1 MSLHRWVLTIAA
13 IIITIGL
20 YNLPKVVVDNDAQDM
35 SINDPTEENSILHT
49 FNINTEDS
57 LRIISLKKRID
68 QIDDIKKS
76 AIFADSLASM
86 YLRLNYLDS
95 AVRYGDLIVSMLK
108 SETGYRIAGEIYFKA
123 FGFASDSRKAKEYA
137 DKAASCYT
145 EILKKVPG
153 DPDIR
158 SRLAMTLVTSSNPMQ
173 GINMLREVIAEY
185 PENTTALYNLG
196 VLSMQSGQH
205 EKAVDRFER
214 LLSLDPG
221 NLQAAFYLGVSYS
234 ESGDQEKAKEW
245 FLKVKEMDNDPAIHE
260 AVDNY
265 LKDINEF

>member
-1 MSLHRWVLTIAA
+1 
-13 IIITIGL
+13 
-20 YNLPKVVVDNDAQDM
+20 
-35 SINDPTEENSILHT
+35 
-49 FNINTEDS
+49 
-57 LRIISLKKRID
+57 
-68 QIDDIKKS
+68 
-76 AIFADSLASM
+76 M